1 MPFEELNKR
10 ESAPTKSVSQREE
23 KIAVRGFLETK
34 KSKKEQIIEL
44 INQSFS
50 NAGGPPTEP
59 EEIRVL

>member
-10 ESAPTKSVSQREE
+10 ESAPARPMSQREE
-23 KIAVRGFLETK
+23 KIAVRGFLETE

-50 NAGGPPTEP
+50 NAGGAPTEP
-59 EEIRVL
+59 EEFKVL